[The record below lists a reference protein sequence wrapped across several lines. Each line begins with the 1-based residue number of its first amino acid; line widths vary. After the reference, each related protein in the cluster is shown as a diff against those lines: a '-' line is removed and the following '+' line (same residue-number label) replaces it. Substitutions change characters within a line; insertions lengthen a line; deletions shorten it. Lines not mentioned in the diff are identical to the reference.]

1 MKLDDV
7 EMTEGVV
14 DAIVVHV
21 SGDVVGMGFDNIG
34 SIVHSDAEGGV
45 AEHGDVVASITNAN
59 GFRNV
64 NAIVP
69 DDMVDAGIFAY
80 S

>member
-1 MKLDDV
+1 
-7 EMTEGVV
+7 MTEGIVNAV
-14 DAIVVHV
+14 VVHMG
-21 SGDVVGMGFDNIG
+21 GDVVSMGFDNIG

-59 GFRNV
+59 GFRKV

-69 DDMVDAGIFAY
+69 DDVVNAGIFTY

>member
-1 MKLDDV
+1 
-7 EMTEGVV
+7 MTEGVV
-14 DAIVVHV
+14 NAVVIHV
-21 SGDVVGMGFDNIG
+21 GSDVVSMGFDNIG

-59 GFRNV
+59 GFRKV
-64 NAIVP
+64 NAIVS
-69 DDMVDAGIFAY
+69 DDMVDAGIFTY